1 MPQYL
6 SPGVYVE
13 EIEAGPQPI
22 EGVST
27 SITGAVGVTVL
38 GPTTGKP
45 VLVTSFADFTRQFGG
60 YLPLPTGALVN
71 EWSSSKNTEGGQWWR
86 FAYAVKGFFDNGG
99 EQMFVKRVFSSKAL
113 ASGGS
118 LSQGFVANVA
128 ADAAAGATTVT
139 LSHLINVFNGV
150 NLQFFRGDTG
160 AQIGANFAVSAYNAT
175 TGQVTIPALPQL
187 LSVSRGDFAVIHQI
201 VQPLAAATTTLTFSA
216 SALGVWGND
225 LSVEVLPMVGNTM
238 NILADPTINGN
249 NPFSTTVV
257 NTATAAGVTTVT
269 VASVGGPAPAAGL
282 FNNDH
287 IWVAGQEYVVGNVV
301 QAANTFTITPPLAPG
316 VSWAAGTPVKRLR
329 AANNPAAAL
338 ATINIWGAS
347 SLYTGAIVELD
358 NNQLKETF
366 TVVSTTGNSVTLSG
380 DPANTYY
387 EGDKLRV
394 VEAQVNVSYEPAGGT
409 AASETFNNLQLVPTS
424 SDYIVTYV
432 NANSNYVT
440 VIAGPGISANQ
451 LALFPTA
458 TNGGWQSLSGGD
470 DQLAQLT
477 VEDFVGVDGGSGK
490 RTGIQAMEDITQIS
504 ICVVPGMWSTTVQ
517 QALITHCEYMRY
529 RFAILDPPDGLGIE
543 DVQAFRAPIDTEYA
557 ALYYPWLQLLDP
569 VTIQDIHIPPSAHMA
584 GIYAQT
590 DDDRGVWKAPANVVF
605 QGITQF
611 AQDVSK
617 REQDLLNPV
626 GINALRY
633 FPDRG
638 YRVWGARTVSSDS
651 SWKYIN
657 VRRLFIYV
665 EASIDQGTQWVVFE
679 PNDQTLWAR
688 VTQTITNFLT
698 TTWQQGALFGTT
710 ADQAFFVKCDATTM
724 TQDDI
729 DNGRLI
735 CLIGIAPV
743 KPAEFVIFRIEQYTQ
758 PPSTSS

>member
-1 MPQYL
+1 MPEYL

-27 SITGAVGVTVL
+27 SITGAVGVTVK
-38 GPTTGKP
+38 GPTSGKP
-45 VLVTSFADFTRQFGG
+45 VLLTSFADFTNQFGG
-60 YLPLPTGALVN
+60 YYPKAQLPGSLIN
-71 EWSSSKNTEGGQWWR
+71 QWSNVKNNEGGAWWD

-99 EQMFVKRVFSSKAL
+99 QQMFVKRVFSSTAI
-113 ASGGS
+113 AAGGS
-118 LSQGFVANVA
+118 LGQGLVAGLA
-128 ADAAAGATTVT
+128 SDAAAGATVIR
-139 LSHLINVFNGV
+139 LNHLINVFVGV
-150 NLQFFRGDTG
+150 SIQLFQGGGNAPL
-160 AQIGANFAVSAYNAT
+160 QIGANFTVTAYNST
-175 TGQVTIPALPQL
+175 TGQVTLNTPLPQPL
-187 LSVSRGDFAVIHQI
+187 VANRGDFAQI
-201 VQPLAAATTTLTFSA
+201 YAIVAPGANPTLIFSA
-216 SALGVWGND
+216 SALGLWGND
-225 LSVEVLPMVGNTM
+225 LSVEVLPMVGATM
-238 NILADPTINGN
+238 NIMADPTIAGN
-249 NPFSTTVV
+249 NPASTTVV
-257 NTATAAGVTTVT
+257 STTTAAGVTTVT
-269 VASVGGPAPAAGL
+269 VQNVAG
-282 FNNDH
+282 FNDKDH
-287 IWVAGQEYVVGNVV
+287 IWVAGQEYVIAIPAGA
-301 QAANTFTITPPLAPG
+301 AANTFQIALP
-316 VSWAAGTPVKRLR
+316 VSWPPGTAVTRLR
-329 AANNPAAAL
+329 FATQTAAPAP
-338 ATINIWGAS
+338 TINVASAS
-347 SLYTGAIVELD
+347 SLYAGAIVELD
-358 NNQLKETF
+358 NNTHKETF
-366 TVVSTTGNSVTLSG
+366 TVVSTAGNKVTLSG
-380 DPANTYY
+380 NIANVYY

-394 VEAQVNVSYEPAGGT
+394 IEAQVNVEYSPADGNGG
-409 AASETFNNLQLVPTS
+409 SETFSNLQLVAGS
-424 SDYIVTYV
+424 DDYIVTYV
-432 NANSNYVT
+432 NENSNYVSVT
-440 VIAGPGISANQ
+440 TGLGFSSSA
-451 LALFPTA
+451 LAQFPTA
-458 TNGGWQSLSGGD
+458 PNGGWQSLTDGD
-470 DQLAQLT
+470 DQIANLT

-490 RTGIQAMEDITQIS
+490 RTGIQALEDITQIS
-504 ICVVPGMWSTTVQ
+504 ICIVPGMWSTTVQ
-517 QALITHCEYMRY
+517 QALITHCEFMRY
-529 RFAILDPPDGLGIE
+529 RFAILDPPDNLSIE
-543 DVQAFRAPIDTEYA
+543 DVMAFREPIDTEYA
-557 ALYYPWLQLLDP
+557 ALYYPWVQLLDP
-569 VTIQDIHIPPSAHMA
+569 VTIQDIHIPPSGHMA

-590 DDDRGVWKAPANVVF
+590 DDDRGVFKAPANVVV

-698 TTWQQGALFGTT
+698 TTWQSGALFGAT